1 MKIRVLKAFGAYKV
15 GQTFEWGDGIARIYA
30 ARGLVAPV
38 ADEQRVEAATMEER
52 AERAVLEPKPRK
64 RQK

>member
-1 MKIRVLKAFGAYKV
+1 MKIRVLKSFGAYKV
-15 GQTFEWGDGIARIYA
+15 GQTFDWGDGIARIYV
-30 ARGLVAPV
+30 ARGLVAPMV
-38 ADEQRVEAATMEER
+38 DEQRIESATMEER